1 LLNPLAVKLQRCL
14 RNNMTDAK
22 RRLWRFWNNEIM
34 TEINPVRAV
43 IWRTLQ
49 ELDPTP
55 IPAFPLKGKELSSGE
70 DV

>member
-1 LLNPLAVKLQRCL
+1 
-14 RNNMTDAK
+14 
-22 RRLWRFWNNEIM
+22 
-34 TEINPVRAV
+34 
-43 IWRTLQ
+43 LQ